1 MNNVIPL
8 HRTPH
13 ESYEIVVL
21 AASCPDPMTQAVQ
34 ALPEQSSD
42 SQAGAPGPQHQAQR
56 IIDFNSGSVYI
67 ISGYPVKV
75 GKAVFLFTPDTI
87 QIQSRR
93 VG

>member
-8 HRTPH
+8 HWTPH

-42 SQAGAPGPQHQAQR
+42 S
-56 IIDFNSGSVYI
+56 
-67 ISGYPVKV
+67 
-75 GKAVFLFTPDTI
+75 
-87 QIQSRR
+87 
-93 VG
+93 